1 MASKPNSP
9 NTAKPPQSMRTA
21 ARRQDKDKLS
31 MTSAKPH
38 HTASQNMG
46 CVMADINL
54 DKTNILTFSK
64 LTNDKRASRLFCDQ
78 TIGI

>member
-1 MASKPNSP
+1 MLN
-9 NTAKPPQSMRTA
+9 
-21 ARRQDKDKLS
+21 

-54 DKTNILTFSK
+54 DKTNILTFFKALKRQKSLSALLSSNSWS
-64 LTNDKRASRLFCDQ
+64 LTPINSGAIQQMIQMSLLKACW
-78 TIGI
+78 

>member
-1 MASKPNSP
+1 
-9 NTAKPPQSMRTA
+9 MRTA
-21 ARRQDKDKLS
+21 ARRQDKDMLS

-64 LTNDKRASRLFCDQ
+64 LLNDKRAQGSFVIKQLGSDPN
-78 TIGI
+78 